1 MNKKELERQK
11 QNLIARGVGYI
22 LGYLFAMLL
31 WGIVISVIT
40 VGIIAGFTWVIF
52 WCFGWPWDIY
62 IPIGIFLL
70 AVFLKI
76 LFRRIHD

>member
-22 LGYLFAMLL
+22 LGYLFAILL

-52 WCFGWPWDIY
+52 SVRALRSYSESSYWQF
-62 IPIGIFLL
+62 F
-70 AVFLKI
+70 
-76 LFRRIHD
+76 